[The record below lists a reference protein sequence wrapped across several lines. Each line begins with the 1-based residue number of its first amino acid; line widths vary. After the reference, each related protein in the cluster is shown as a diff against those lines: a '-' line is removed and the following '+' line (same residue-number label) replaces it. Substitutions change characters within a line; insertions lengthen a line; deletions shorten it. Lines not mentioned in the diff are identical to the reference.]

1 MDVSLVATKW
11 DGSLNCRMTATTLGE
26 DADGSWLGT
35 TAGWLMERA
44 TRTLTIPY
52 SCVFYVPRDRGYL
65 ARFSDPSSDARAVLY
80 VDITTVPQW
89 GPCSVEMIDLDLD
102 VVRDQ
107 QGAVEAV
114 DEDEFD
120 ANAARFCYPEDVVAG
135 ARAEL
140 DVVMGMIRSSDGPF
154 GDQSTTFLRMVA
166 T

>member
-11 DGSLNCRMTATTLGE
+11 DGSLNCRMTAAALGE

-35 TAGWLMERA
+35 TPGWLMERA

-52 SCVFYVPRDRGYL
+52 SCVFYVPKDRGYL
-65 ARFSDPSSDARAVLY
+65 ARFSDPNSDARALLY

-89 GPCSVEMIDLDLD
+89 GRGSVDMIDLDLD

-107 QGAVEAV
+107 QGVVKAV

-120 ANAARFCYPEDVVAG
+120 VNAARFSYPEEVVAR

-140 DVVMGMIRSSDGPF
+140 DAVMRMIRSHQGPF

-166 T
+166 A